1 MNVEQLVDTNI
12 PILITLQESSQ
23 IAHSVPIWKMEK
35 HMSSS
40 IKQAKKLGSKLLKN
54 PKHPF
59 IYR

>member
-1 MNVEQLVDTNI
+1 MEQLVNTNI

-40 IKQAKKLGSKLLKN
+40 IKQAKKLGSKIK
-54 PKHPF
+54 KIKKSFH
-59 IYR
+59 I

>member
-1 MNVEQLVDTNI
+1 MEQLVDTNI

-35 HMSSS
+35 HMFSS
-40 IKQAKKLGSKLLKN
+40 IKQAKKLGSKIFKKKK
-54 PKHPF
+54 KHPF